1 MGEYLYNF
9 INILSFIFVFGLIV
23 FVHEFGHFFMA
34 RRAGCRIDEFGFG
47 FGPKLF
53 GWKKGETKYA
63 IKLFPIGGYV
73 KIYGE
78 EGGEDTNNPK
88 SFASKTPLQKFSILI
103 AGVTMNF
110 ILAIVILTGIFIVG
124 FKPLI
129 PQNYNL
135 PGIIDNQKVLI
146 QGVAES
152 SPAQKAGIE
161 GGWEVKSV
169 NGKKAGNSLVF
180 AGMVN
185 EKVGQPI
192 DIVLQKDGQTKEFR
206 IIPER
211 DDKIYK
217 IGVYLEDSGTIRAP
231 FYLAPVDAIIW
242 SWDLGKLTIVG
253 FYQFFEQLFTSFS
266 VAENVTGPVGIYKA
280 TGAIAYM
287 GFDYLMQFTAIISLT
302 LAIMNLL
309 PIPALDGGHIFILG
323 LEKITKRK
331 LDEKAKNTAALVGF
345 SLLIL
350 LMIIITWKDLIRF
363 DIIKW

>member
-146 QGVAES
+146 PKRQALKEVGRSNPLMEKRPGIHWFLQGWLMRRWV
-152 SPAQKAGIE
+152 SP
-161 GGWEVKSV
+161 
-169 NGKKAGNSLVF
+169 
-180 AGMVN
+180 
-185 EKVGQPI
+185 
-192 DIVLQKDGQTKEFR
+192 
-206 IIPER
+206 
-211 DDKIYK
+211 
-217 IGVYLEDSGTIRAP
+217 
-231 FYLAPVDAIIW
+231 
-242 SWDLGKLTIVG
+242 
-253 FYQFFEQLFTSFS
+253 
-266 VAENVTGPVGIYKA
+266 
-280 TGAIAYM
+280 
-287 GFDYLMQFTAIISLT
+287 
-302 LAIMNLL
+302 
-309 PIPALDGGHIFILG
+309 
-323 LEKITKRK
+323 
-331 LDEKAKNTAALVGF
+331 
-345 SLLIL
+345 
-350 LMIIITWKDLIRF
+350 
-363 DIIKW
+363 